1 MCGRSVATVKLAV
14 VADDDDD
21 FFLFKLNFS
30 FSFPIIP
37 LNPPFVSSPLS
48 CGEVASLSCS
58 LTFSLTFDAVS
69 STLSFTTSAAFFTDV
84 ETASGVVVGFAIL
97 FERKSPVFAR
107 ATVRDASAFFFFAE
121 RKNERRRER
130 VRALV
135 VDDFLVDDGFIFAA
149 GIALVFVH
157 ARANHL

>member
-1 MCGRSVATVKLAV
+1 MCGRAVATVKLAV

-84 ETASGVVVGFAIL
+84 ETASGVVV
-97 FERKSPVFAR
+97 
-107 ATVRDASAFFFFAE
+107 D
-121 RKNERRRER
+121 
-130 VRALV
+130 
-135 VDDFLVDDGFIFAA
+135 FAA
-149 GIALVFVH
+149 SRVQRCVIR
-157 ARANHL
+157 ARTISDQNVSHVCLF

>member
-1 MCGRSVATVKLAV
+1 MCGRAVATVKLAV

-58 LTFSLTFDAVS
+58 LTFDAVS

-84 ETASGVVVGFAIL
+84 ETASGVVVDFAIL
-97 FERKSPVFAR
+97 FERLKVLFFAR
-107 ATVRDASAFFFFAE
+107 ATVRDASAHS
-121 RKNERRRER
+121 
-130 VRALV
+130 L
-135 VDDFLVDDGFIFAA
+135 
-149 GIALVFVH
+149 
-157 ARANHL
+157 

>member
-1 MCGRSVATVKLAV
+1 MCGRAVATVKLAV

-84 ETASGVVVGFAIL
+84 ETASGVVVDFAIL
-97 FERKSPVFAR
+97 FERLKVLFFAR
-107 ATVRDASAFFFFAE
+107 ATGCVM
-121 RKNERRRER
+121 
-130 VRALV
+130 RARTLSDQNV
-135 VDDFLVDDGFIFAA
+135 AHVCL
-149 GIALVFVH
+149 L
-157 ARANHL
+157 